1 MTDESEVHDVP
12 GKKESPNDLLAK
24 QVADELVSS
33 GLITESHKGQLL
45 AKLKSGGVKQ
55 EDWSLWIDIATAR
68 SVASEEA
75 NNE

>member
-12 GKKESPNDLLAK
+12 EKKESPNDLLAK

-33 GLITESHKGQLL
+33 GLITESHKCQLL
-45 AKLKSGGVKQ
+45 AKLKSGWVKQ

-68 SVASEEA
+68 PVTPAEV